1 MEDIPHDFDSREVLI
16 GRPNPSPFFVIK
28 DKDQVLPYCVINF
41 TRGLGLYR
49 PASLMSPSHAASS
62 LGANS
67 SKPPST
73 ATLQNTTYTNS
84 LVISNPGA
92 QPMAGSS
99 LAGASTG
106 TTYTTMR
113 IPVPYFV
120 SSSSSAPGSA
130 PGSAPAGFSSP
141 PWPPVSVFFLSGKN
155 FAIPNAAANTATGT
169 VTVTVRENPTTIMM
183 RRSPDFNQRVEKNVQ
198 ELVGLQ
204 IDVISKLRLR
214 PDLIANERLK
224 KVFCYLQQ
232 SDVIAAP
239 TEYIS
244 KNVAD
249 VMKLL

>member
-1 MEDIPHDFDSREVLI
+1 MI

-41 TRGLGLYR
+41 TRGLGPYR
-49 PASLMSPSHAASS
+49 TAPSMSPSHAAAS

-73 ATLQNTTYTNS
+73 TTLQNTTHTNS
-84 LVISNPGA
+84 SVISNPGA

-99 LAGASTG
+99 LAGASSRSRSSTEP
-106 TTYTTMR
+106 TFTTMR
-113 IPVPYFV
+113 IPVTPYFV
-120 SSSSSAPGSA
+120 GSSSSVPSAPGPSTA
-130 PGSAPAGFSSP
+130 GSPSP

-155 FAIPNAAANTATGT
+155 FAIPNAAANAARGTMT
-169 VTVTVRENPTTIMM
+169 VTLRDTPKTIMM
-183 RRSPDFNQRVEKNVQ
+183 SSSPDFKHRVEKNVQ

-224 KVFCYLQQ
+224 RAFCYLQQ
-232 SDVIAAP
+232 SDVICAP
-239 TEYIS
+239 REYIS
-244 KNVAD
+244 KSVAE
-249 VMKLL
+249 VIKLF

>member
-41 TRGLGLYR
+41 TRGLGPYR
-49 PASLMSPSHAASS
+49 PAPLMSPSHAASS

-67 SKPPST
+67 SKPTST
-73 ATLQNTTYTNS
+73 TTLQNSTHTNS
-84 LVISNPGA
+84 SVISNPGA
-92 QPMAGSS
+92 QPIAGSS
-99 LAGASTG
+99 LAGASTV
-106 TTYTTMR
+106 TTFTTMR

-120 SSSSSAPGSA
+120 SPSSSAPGSSTA
-130 PGSAPAGFSSP
+130 GSSSP

-183 RRSPDFNQRVEKNVQ
+183 RRSPDFNQRVEKNVEQ
-198 ELVGLQ
+198 LVGLQ

-224 KVFCYLQQ
+224 KLFCYLQQ
-232 SDVIAAP
+232 SDMISAP
-239 TEYIS
+239 TEAIS
-244 KNVAD
+244 KCVAE